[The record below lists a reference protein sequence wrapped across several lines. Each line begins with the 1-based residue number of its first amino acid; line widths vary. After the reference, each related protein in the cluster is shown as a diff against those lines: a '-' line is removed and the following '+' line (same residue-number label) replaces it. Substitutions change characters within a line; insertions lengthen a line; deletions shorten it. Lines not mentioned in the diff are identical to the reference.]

1 MLKKLNL
8 FFCLIL
14 IGNFYAF
21 AQGNATQN
29 VDFLQSYKTKKAY
42 FQQQLNEAK
51 TPDAKRLAKKA
62 IKQLERNKRVWSIQT
77 NADGTAPARK
87 YEYDLL
93 NLQPNT
99 PLSAISFGTANKG
112 NGSAVWQ
119 AVSSALRTDSTH
131 CPFKYSGT
139 GRVNVVRRL
148 NNKTYI
154 AGTPQG
160 GIWKTTDG
168 GKNWIPKS
176 DVVAQSGV
184 TDIRV
189 HPTSPNIMFA
199 IMGDRDGEHCS
210 SIGVLKSKDA
220 GETWA
225 TTGLVL
231 APTLFDYKFR
241 NSNLGLNLDNPN
253 ELVVAIDK
261 KVYYSA
267 NGGTKFEVV
276 QDSLGE
282 INDIIFTNNFLIVSN
297 YNGEIL
303 KSTDKGKTFEVIY
316 SYADG
321 LSTEKQHYTTR
332 FNEKII
338 NGMVYMLL
346 PIKDGGAVLKVDQKD
361 IIDADQNNPI
371 KPIQLDG
378 VISSFDSQGG
388 SYNAVLSV
396 NPQNP
401 NQIVVCD
408 VNGYYSN
415 DNGAQWAKK
424 LDAYD
429 AEQSGELYIHPD
441 FHFAEFIDKNTFLVA
456 HDGGISIISIT
467 DNVFTLEDIT
477 GNLLC
482 SQIYYCAI
490 APEEGLDNVLMG
502 LQDNGSFSKAPSVK
516 GGAWVDVQTGDGMGQ
531 AINYNN
537 PLIRYTQSYE
547 GSLSKSV
554 TAFAGDCYSGKELIQ
569 SKDGN
574 PFFTKLAMHNTNPDV
589 LFSSFD
595 NTLYST
601 DAKTFDYVD
610 KGMFVGDVNSIELY
624 NDRLVIVGSDGQR
637 ICNYKDDS
645 FTNISDLTKPEGITG
660 NFNSV
665 CLTTNVENVVYA
677 AVSGYLAKDKIYK
690 SYDNGKSWDNITYN
704 LPNVSVIKIINLT
717 ARLGKYDEVLMA
729 ATNAG
734 VYIKKGSTATT
745 WEQYG
750 AALPFVQVNDLV
762 INYVSGK
769 VYAATYGRGLWEAEL
784 EDFGK
789 TNVATKDADSIA
801 AKYIVSPNPAT
812 TNQVVTLQ
820 TPSSEKA
827 LTYSICNYMGSVLQ
841 RGTIAPFSTTTTI
854 QLNDKILAGA
864 FLLSVHGLDRQI
876 CKKIIVK

>member
-8 FFCLIL
+8 LLCLIL
-14 IGNFYAF
+14 VGNFYAF
-21 AQGNATQN
+21 SQGNAKEN
-29 VDFLQSYKTKKAY
+29 LDYLQSYKTQKAY
-42 FQQQLNEAK
+42 FQQKFDEAK

-62 IKQLERNKRVWSIQT
+62 IKQLERNKRVWAIHT
-77 NADGTAPARK
+77 NPDGTAPTRK

-93 NLQPNT
+93 KLQPNM
-99 PLSAISFGTANKG
+99 PLSAISFGNANKG
-112 NGSAVWQ
+112 KGSAVWQ
-119 AVSSALRTDSTH
+119 AVSSALRTEPTH
-131 CPFKYSGT
+131 CPFSYSGT

-148 NNKTYI
+148 NSKTYI

-160 GIWKTTDG
+160 GIWKTSDG
-168 GKNWIPKS
+168 GKNWMPKS
-176 DVVAQSGV
+176 DVVAESGV

-199 IMGDRDGEHCS
+199 MMGDRDGAHCS

-231 APTLFDYKFR
+231 SPTLFDYKFT
-241 NSNLGLNLDNPN
+241 NSNLGLNQDNPN
-253 ELVVAIDK
+253 ELVVVIDK

-267 NGGTKFEVV
+267 NGGTKFDVIN
-276 QDSLGE
+276 DNLDD

-297 YNGEIL
+297 YKGEIL
-303 KSTDKGKTFEVIY
+303 KSTDKGKSFEVIY

-321 LSTEKQHYTTR
+321 LSTQDQKYTIR

-338 NGMVYMLL
+338 NGIVYFLL
-346 PIKDGGAVLKVDQKD
+346 PIKDGGEVLKVHQNQ
-361 IIDADQNNPI
+361 IISANQDNFI
-371 KPIQLDG
+371 KPTSLNG
-378 VISSFDSQGG
+378 VISDFDSQGG
-388 SYNAVLSV
+388 SYNAVLAV
-396 NPQNP
+396 NPKDT

-408 VNGYYSN
+408 VNGFYSN
-415 DNGAQWAKK
+415 NHGKQWAKK
-424 LDAYD
+424 LDAYN
-429 AEQSGELYIHPD
+429 AKKSGELYIHPD
-441 FHFAEFIDKNTFLVA
+441 FHFAEFIDKNTFLIGN
-456 HDGGISIISIT
+456 DGGISIISIT
-467 DNVFTLEDIT
+467 DNAFTLEDIT

-547 GSLSKSV
+547 GSLTKSE
-554 TAFAGDCYSGKELIQ
+554 TAFAEDCSSGTELIT
-569 SKDGN
+569 SKKDN

-589 LFSSFD
+589 LFSSYD

-601 DAKTFDYVD
+601 NAEKFDYVD
-610 KGMFVGDVNSIELY
+610 KGMFVGAVSSIELY
-624 NDRLVIVGSDGQR
+624 NDRLVIVGDDGQK
-637 ICNYKDDS
+637 ICNYKGTS
-645 FTNISDLTKPEGITG
+645 FTNIADLTKPEGITA

-665 CLTTNVENVVYA
+665 CLTTNVEKVVYA
-677 AVSGYLAKDKIYK
+677 AVSGYLAKDKVYK
-690 SYDNGKSWDNITYN
+690 SSDNGKSWDNITYD
-704 LPNVSVIKIINLT
+704 LPNVAVIKIINLT
-717 ARLGKYDEVLMA
+717 ARLGQYDEVLMA

-734 VYIKKGSTATT
+734 VYVKKGSTSTS

-769 VYAATYGRGLWEAEL
+769 IYAATYGRGLWEAEL

-789 TNVATKDADSIA
+789 INTATKEAESIA
-801 AKYIVSPNPAT
+801 AQYVLYPNPT
-812 TNQVVTLQ
+812 TANQVLTLKM
-820 TPSSEKA
+820 PSSEKA

-841 RGTIAPFSTTTTI
+841 QGTIAPFSTTTAI
-854 QLNDKILAGA
+854 QLNEKMPAGV

-876 CKKIIVK
+876 CKKIIIK